1 MLITMAKLHIQLRK
15 MTLFKKDLLYINPVV
30 YKDYLYTYLIGTGI
44 RVKIIHMWN
53 FMKSYTCIW
62 EQLRK
67 KLIMIMDLQYS

>member
-44 RVKIIHMWN
+44 RVKNIHVEFHGIIHM
-53 FMKSYTCIW
+53 YLGTV
-62 EQLRK
+62 K
-67 KLIMIMDLQYS
+67 KNIDHDHGPTV